1 MGCNELHQNSINM
14 IEEIDVQN
22 LVRRAQD
29 GEQEAF
35 GLIYDNYAQPIYN
48 FLMSKVRHRE
58 VCEDLVHTVF
68 LKAWMNLKSYQ
79 PRPSA
84 KFSTWLYQIANYTLI
99 DHWRTKKPTVEL
111 DDVEN
116 LAAFAVDPAHYEEYS
131 YLWQAIRQL
140 PLNYQTVLDLR
151 LKQDLSVEETAH
163 IMRKTSVGIRVLQH
177 RALKALKNK
186 LVES

>member
-1 MGCNELHQNSINM
+1 M

-35 GLIYDNYAQPIYN
+35 SLIYDNYAQPIYN
-48 FLMSKVRHRE
+48 FLMGKVRHRE

-79 PRPSA
+79 PRPNA

-99 DHWRTKKPTVEL
+99 DHWRTKKSTVEL
-111 DDVEN
+111 VEVEN
-116 LAAFAVDPAHYEEYS
+116 LAAFAVEPENYEEYS
-131 YLWQAIRQL
+131 YLWDAIKKL

-151 LKQDLSVEETAH
+151 FKQDMSVEETAQV
-163 IMRKTSVGIRVLQH
+163 MGKTTVGVRVLQH
-177 RALKALKNK
+177 RALRALKNK
-186 LVES
+186 LKDFIK